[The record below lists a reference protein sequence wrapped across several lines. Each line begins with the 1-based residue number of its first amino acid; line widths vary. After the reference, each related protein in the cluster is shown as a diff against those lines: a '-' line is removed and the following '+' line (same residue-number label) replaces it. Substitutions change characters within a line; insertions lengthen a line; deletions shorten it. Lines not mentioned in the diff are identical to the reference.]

1 VLKGAKTMAGC
12 DEMKVGQVY
21 MCEECGL
28 ELRVVKECTECAAEA
43 ECSCVD
49 ECEFECCGEPLK
61 LKK

>member
-1 VLKGAKTMAGC
+1 MAGC

-28 ELRVVKECTECAAEA
+28 ELRVVKECTECATEA
-43 ECSCVD
+43 ECSCVE